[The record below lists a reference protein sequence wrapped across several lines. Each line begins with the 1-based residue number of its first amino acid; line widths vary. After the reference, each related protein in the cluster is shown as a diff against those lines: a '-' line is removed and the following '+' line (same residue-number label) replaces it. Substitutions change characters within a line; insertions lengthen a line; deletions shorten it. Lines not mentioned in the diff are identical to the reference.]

1 MAMGRGKVGEGEGEG
16 VSFSFLAKSE
26 AMMVENH
33 QTEEELQAQVSWV
46 HTYCTKYMYCLINV
60 MEPLL

>member
-33 QTEEELQAQVSWV
+33 QTEEELQAQVS
-46 HTYCTKYMYCLINV
+46 
-60 MEPLL
+60 